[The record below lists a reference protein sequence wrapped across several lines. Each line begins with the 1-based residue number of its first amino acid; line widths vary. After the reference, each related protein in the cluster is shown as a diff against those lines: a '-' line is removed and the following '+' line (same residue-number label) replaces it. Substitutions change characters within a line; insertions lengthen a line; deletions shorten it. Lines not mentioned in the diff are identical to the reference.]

1 MTTGIM
7 NELYFSNG
15 KRHIRKEKQIF
26 EFLMRTK
33 NLKDDSQIASFLYS
47 STSTI
52 SRVRNDQMNLT
63 PRMILTIYD
72 KTTLT
77 IEEIRKM
84 GKEYV

>member
-1 MTTGIM
+1 MR
-7 NELYFSNG
+7 ELYFSDG

-26 EFLMRTK
+26 EFLMRVNNFK
-33 NLKDDSQIASFLYS
+33 SDSQLANFLYC
-47 STSTI
+47 TPPII
-52 SRVRNDQMNLT
+52 SRIRNGHMNLT

-84 GKEYV
+84 GKEDAKIN